1 MAVPT
6 YPLARPPAGTDV
18 HSLPVEKVSQAILFS
33 HLRTAE
39 LIESTGTLIPVRLIP
54 DLVGGGWRVR
64 WGYGTIGSLPGALR
78 EIFRDIDRVHAV
90 RAEPETVA
98 RVCVNRERGLLDV
111 SVELP
116 APELTVPRNSLPEGA
131 MVLPQGQRWPAD
143 LPAGPDRQL
152 LGLVEGEDVT
162 VDGEVV
168 ATLDPVLALRVQ
180 RHPDGGVPLGVRVF
194 MVDGE
199 GFLDVDA
206 GDPVAVQPLPEPE
219 PEPVPEPE
227 FPLEGPWAVTMEAAE
242 LVDPAPTG
250 PRTISFPVVDSDH
263 VDR

>member
-39 LIESTGTLIPVRLIP
+39 LIEPEGTLISVRLIP
-54 DLVGGGWRVR
+54 DLMSGGWRVR
-64 WGYGTIGSLPGALR
+64 WGYGTIGSLPGSMR
-78 EIFRDIDRVHAV
+78 GIFSGIDLVHAV
-90 RAEPETVA
+90 RSEPVAFA
-98 RVCVNRERGLLDV
+98 RVCVDRERGLLDV

-116 APELTVPRNSLPEGA
+116 APELAVPRNSLPEGA
-131 MVLPQGQRWPAD
+131 RLLPQGRRWPAD

-152 LGLVEGEDVT
+152 LGLVEGEIVT
-162 VDGEVV
+162 VGGEVV
-168 ATLDPVLALRVQ
+168 AALDPVLAHRLQ
-180 RHPDGGVPLGVRVF
+180 PYLADGAPLGVRAF

-199 GFLDVDA
+199 AFLDVEA
-206 GDPVAVQPLPEPE
+206 GDPAAVHPLPEPE
-219 PEPVPEPE
+219 PDPVPEPE
-227 FPLEGPWAVTMEAAE
+227 FPLEGPWAVTMEAEE
-242 LVDPAPTG
+242 LVDPAPAG